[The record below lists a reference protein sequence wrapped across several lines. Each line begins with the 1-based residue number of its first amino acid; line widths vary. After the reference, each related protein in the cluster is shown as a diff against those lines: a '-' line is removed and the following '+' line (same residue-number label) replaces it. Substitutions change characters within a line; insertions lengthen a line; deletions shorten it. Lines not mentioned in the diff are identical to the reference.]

1 MRKNP
6 GRKEARK
13 EEHTL
18 LRKKGDRN
26 RKSGHK
32 LRTHDGMVASGKF
45 KRTPQGMVEV

>member
-6 GRKEARK
+6 GRKQAREEA
-13 EEHTL
+13 HA

-32 LRTHDGMVASGKF
+32 LRTHDGMVASEKF
-45 KRTPQGMVEV
+45 KRTPQGLVEVK